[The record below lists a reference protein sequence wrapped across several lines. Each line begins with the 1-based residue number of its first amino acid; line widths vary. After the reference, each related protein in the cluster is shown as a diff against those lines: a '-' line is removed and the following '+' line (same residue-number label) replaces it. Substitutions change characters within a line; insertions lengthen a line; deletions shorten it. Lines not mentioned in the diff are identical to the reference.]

1 MRLLWLAATAAL
13 ATSLSGTINDAVYD
27 VVDVVLSSALPGCAI
42 TYRVLVVEVSVNGT
56 LRLQPTEAQPDDVFA
71 HSAFGTLDL
80 HCGACR
86 WSSRAVTQG
95 RAHDVP
101 TSLVPVEHASGYAV
115 TAFASNL
122 LFSKS
127 LHGSIQRRG
136 NKMRAVLIVRA
147 TPSAECA
154 STETAT
160 ETAGGTDD
168 DGLRHLQYADTCF
181 SELENGHYEAAGSIP
196 RPHVA
201 GCELHVLPPAEQQ
214 RRGRSPGARY
224 TVQRRGQTD
233 ETRELSGAIPLR
245 RVRDAYQPAAA
256 DPMAADDSRSSS
268 SGRAG
273 GDGPG
278 NDGAGG
284 ADSSVMQ
291 ERARLMEALRV
302 GRSILRSAFPGLYGV
317 PHTWRQALQAP
328 VVPETAAPSL
338 SGGDDAMGGQAAL
351 AAAFA
356 ERPTWRSGA
365 PDARTG
371 TSETVDAADLE
382 AAAARGAEEAA
393 AFLEVEGHLGAGV
406 GAAALSAAGAT
417 AEAGL
422 PGLSNMLKPILDG
435 LLKPLTGVITG
446 VLGDMLAD
454 SIDNVLGGTVDSG
467 LTAEVT
473 ALLSHALT
481 TSLTESL
488 VPPLSETLTDSVANT
503 FTPQFRDAITDAVSQ
518 QLTKSVS
525 ASVSQTLSR
534 SLARQLEADVPDQL
548 AEQLT
553 DELTHYLTQSVT
565 QAVVPALTYTLHHNP
580 AEDYFCAY
588 CNAYKLYCDYCR
600 KDGPEQLYRSQYY
613 AAYYSRYYAD
623 VYAKRQADVPPPAPP
638 AAPAGGKKKA

>member
-1 MRLLWLAATAAL
+1 MRLLWFAATAAL

-27 VVDVVLSSALPGCAI
+27 VVDVILSSALPGCVI

-136 NKMRAVLIVRA
+136 NKLRAVLFVRA

-154 STETAT
+154 SADTSTDN
-160 ETAGGTDD
+160 AGGTDED
-168 DGLRHLQYADTCF
+168 TLRHMQYEDTCF
-181 SELENGHYEAAGSIP
+181 SELESGRYDAAGSNA

-201 GCELHVLPPAEQQ
+201 GCELHILPPAEQQ
-214 RRGRSPGARY
+214 WRGRSPGARY

-233 ETRELSGAIPLR
+233 ETRELPGSIPLR
-245 RVRDAYQPAAA
+245 RVRDAYQPVAA
-256 DPMAADDSRSSS
+256 DPMVAEDSRSSS
-268 SGRAG
+268 GRAVG
-273 GDGPG
+273 NSPG
-278 NDGAGG
+278 NDGDSGG
-284 ADSSVMQ
+284 DPTVMQ

-317 PHTWRQALQAP
+317 PNTWRKALQAP
-328 VVPETAAPSL
+328 AVPETAAPSPA
-338 SGGDDAMGGQAAL
+338 GDDDAEGGQGS
-351 AAAFA
+351 AAAA
-356 ERPTWRSGA
+356 RGERHAAQTGA
-365 PDARTG
+365 LDRDVGA
-371 TSETVDAADLE
+371 SETADAADLE

-393 AFLEVEGHLGAGV
+393 AFLEVEGYLGSGV
-406 GAAALSAAGAT
+406 SAAALSAAGAT

-435 LLKPLTGVITG
+435 LLKPVTGVITG
-446 VLGDMLAD
+446 VMGDLLGD
-454 SIDNVLGGTVDSG
+454 SIGNVLGGTVDSG

-488 VPPLSETLTDSVANT
+488 VPPLSETLTDSVTNT

-623 VYAKRQADVPPPAPP
+623 VYAKRQADMPPPAPP